1 MIKRKKDFMEHTYS
15 AIQLCLSDEVLR
27 DVVEGTTTVEL
38 LTNLKTLY
46 ITKSLMN

>member
-1 MIKRKKDFMEHTYS
+1 MIKRKKNFMEYTHS

-27 DVVEGTTTVEL
+27 DVVEGTTSVEL